1 MHFSDHILSLQQSL
15 GHYEHML
22 SQSHPTYLMNLRV
35 TISRARASSD
45 GAILILTI
53 VSIGVLPLQILI
65 GLCQFVSELC
75 MVANVALH
83 IRPFLAQYSHPYQ

>member
-1 MHFSDHILSLQQSL
+1 
-15 GHYEHML
+15 ML

-65 GLCQFVSELC
+65 GLCHSVSELC
-75 MVANVALH
+75 NVANVVLH
-83 IRPFLAQYSHPYQ
+83 IRPFLDQSSYSYQ